1 MTAGVIDGLKKV
13 DVHQYQRKGRLT
25 LAANGE
31 YAIKRTTVEQVGQRV
46 VFCLVA
52 DNLLGFPVFFKRRIA
67 DFSQELQLQ
76 RAFNGHG
83 FTAVYAGNVV
93 YQGLYHQLVHHK
105 AIDKQEDNQQR
116 QPQAEAVQQGLHIFG
131 GVVPAKADAQRRAH
145 GKVRRAHR
153 HQGVARLA
161 LIAGGAAGN
170 INVPPAQIFNKGL
183 AVDTVGGKVQHLRH
197 GIRRGV
203 QGDGCLLGQLFQP
216 GAQLGVQGAD
226 MRIAVAQVFGSLCRS
241 KAKANDIR
249 GILGAGAQAALL
261 MAAQVGRAKR
271 LAHAVPDE
279 QSADSLG
286 GIHFMAGY
294 RESIHVLPLFQV
306 NGDAQPCLHGVHMH
320 RTAAVFGLDGC
331 GKSGKAPYEATMSK
345 VFMCDD
351 AYTGSIIAINLDVT
365 NNTGDY
371 ISAYTPVYEMT
382 ASLDGANLETA
393 FLLSDNPEA
402 IDNSQMIA
410 AGETGQAQA
419 AYLLPDGVTEG
430 TLSVLVVA
438 LSTDGKSQITVLEQD
453 IDLSTVEKVVSEAVY
468 DVTLDDKKLTDDEDG
483 NPLLVLD
490 LTFTNNSSK
499 ATSFGSAVEMQMFQ
513 NGVGLTSAYLPYRH
527 PMYDEEMYGSDYT
540 DIQPGNS
547 IAIRR
552 VYGLNDLDSDVE
564 LSCIDFDSFDQ
575 KKILEETIDLSG
587 VEAVVAESAYEFSM
601 DEILIGYSDYND
613 DYVVVMVGEFTNN
626 SDEDISFS
634 TALDITARQS
644 GMEMQSTYVP
654 GASSYNSNNISP
666 GTTIMVAL
674 AWELNSS
681 EDDVSITV
689 IDRYSYN
696 KMTVFEETYTI
707 DELLDNTLNYMD
719 ADEFTDE
726 AIDESEFESL

>member
-1 MTAGVIDGLKKV
+1 MKN
-13 DVHQYQRKGRLT
+13 RK
-25 LAANGE
+25 
-31 YAIKRTTVEQVGQRV
+31 
-46 VFCLVA
+46 
-52 DNLLGFPVFFKRRIA
+52 
-67 DFSQELQLQ
+67 LQMIL
-76 RAFNGHG
+76 
-83 FTAVYAGNVV
+83 
-93 YQGLYHQLVHHK
+93 
-105 AIDKQEDNQQR
+105 
-116 QPQAEAVQQGLHIFG
+116 
-131 GVVPAKADAQRRAH
+131 
-145 GKVRRAHR
+145 
-153 HQGVARLA
+153 
-161 LIAGGAAGN
+161 
-170 INVPPAQIFNKGL
+170 L
-183 AVDTVGGKVQHLRH
+183 AVFV
-197 GIRRGV
+197 
-203 QGDGCLLGQLFQP
+203 
-216 GAQLGVQGAD
+216 
-226 MRIAVAQVFGSLCRS
+226 MLC
-241 KAKANDIR
+241 
-249 GILGAGAQAALL
+249 
-261 MAAQVGRAKR
+261 MA
-271 LAHAVPDE
+271 
-279 QSADSLG
+279 
-286 GIHFMAGY
+286 
-294 RESIHVLPLFQV
+294 
-306 NGDAQPCLHGVHMH
+306 
-320 RTAAVFGLDGC
+320 TGC

-410 AGETGQAQA
+410 ADETGQAQA

>member
-1 MTAGVIDGLKKV
+1 MKN
-13 DVHQYQRKGRLT
+13 RK
-25 LAANGE
+25 
-31 YAIKRTTVEQVGQRV
+31 
-46 VFCLVA
+46 
-52 DNLLGFPVFFKRRIA
+52 
-67 DFSQELQLQ
+67 LQMIL
-76 RAFNGHG
+76 
-83 FTAVYAGNVV
+83 
-93 YQGLYHQLVHHK
+93 
-105 AIDKQEDNQQR
+105 
-116 QPQAEAVQQGLHIFG
+116 
-131 GVVPAKADAQRRAH
+131 
-145 GKVRRAHR
+145 
-153 HQGVARLA
+153 
-161 LIAGGAAGN
+161 
-170 INVPPAQIFNKGL
+170 L
-183 AVDTVGGKVQHLRH
+183 AVFV
-197 GIRRGV
+197 
-203 QGDGCLLGQLFQP
+203 
-216 GAQLGVQGAD
+216 
-226 MRIAVAQVFGSLCRS
+226 MLC
-241 KAKANDIR
+241 
-249 GILGAGAQAALL
+249 
-261 MAAQVGRAKR
+261 MA
-271 LAHAVPDE
+271 
-279 QSADSLG
+279 
-286 GIHFMAGY
+286 
-294 RESIHVLPLFQV
+294 
-306 NGDAQPCLHGVHMH
+306 
-320 RTAAVFGLDGC
+320 TGC

-410 AGETGQAQA
+410 EGETGQAQA

-681 EDDVSITV
+681 EDDVSITI

>member
-1 MTAGVIDGLKKV
+1 MKN
-13 DVHQYQRKGRLT
+13 RK
-25 LAANGE
+25 
-31 YAIKRTTVEQVGQRV
+31 
-46 VFCLVA
+46 
-52 DNLLGFPVFFKRRIA
+52 
-67 DFSQELQLQ
+67 LQMIL
-76 RAFNGHG
+76 
-83 FTAVYAGNVV
+83 
-93 YQGLYHQLVHHK
+93 
-105 AIDKQEDNQQR
+105 
-116 QPQAEAVQQGLHIFG
+116 
-131 GVVPAKADAQRRAH
+131 
-145 GKVRRAHR
+145 
-153 HQGVARLA
+153 
-161 LIAGGAAGN
+161 
-170 INVPPAQIFNKGL
+170 L
-183 AVDTVGGKVQHLRH
+183 AVFV
-197 GIRRGV
+197 
-203 QGDGCLLGQLFQP
+203 
-216 GAQLGVQGAD
+216 
-226 MRIAVAQVFGSLCRS
+226 MLC
-241 KAKANDIR
+241 
-249 GILGAGAQAALL
+249 
-261 MAAQVGRAKR
+261 MA
-271 LAHAVPDE
+271 
-279 QSADSLG
+279 
-286 GIHFMAGY
+286 
-294 RESIHVLPLFQV
+294 
-306 NGDAQPCLHGVHMH
+306 
-320 RTAAVFGLDGC
+320 TGC

-393 FLLSDNPEA
+393 FLLSDNPEV

>member
-1 MTAGVIDGLKKV
+1 MKN
-13 DVHQYQRKGRLT
+13 RK
-25 LAANGE
+25 
-31 YAIKRTTVEQVGQRV
+31 
-46 VFCLVA
+46 
-52 DNLLGFPVFFKRRIA
+52 
-67 DFSQELQLQ
+67 LQMIL
-76 RAFNGHG
+76 
-83 FTAVYAGNVV
+83 
-93 YQGLYHQLVHHK
+93 
-105 AIDKQEDNQQR
+105 
-116 QPQAEAVQQGLHIFG
+116 
-131 GVVPAKADAQRRAH
+131 
-145 GKVRRAHR
+145 
-153 HQGVARLA
+153 
-161 LIAGGAAGN
+161 
-170 INVPPAQIFNKGL
+170 L
-183 AVDTVGGKVQHLRH
+183 AVFV
-197 GIRRGV
+197 
-203 QGDGCLLGQLFQP
+203 
-216 GAQLGVQGAD
+216 
-226 MRIAVAQVFGSLCRS
+226 MLC
-241 KAKANDIR
+241 
-249 GILGAGAQAALL
+249 
-261 MAAQVGRAKR
+261 MA
-271 LAHAVPDE
+271 
-279 QSADSLG
+279 
-286 GIHFMAGY
+286 
-294 RESIHVLPLFQV
+294 
-306 NGDAQPCLHGVHMH
+306 
-320 RTAAVFGLDGC
+320 TGC

-419 AYLLPDGVTEG
+419 AYLLPDGETEG

>member
-1 MTAGVIDGLKKV
+1 MNDLTNNSFRHLFIGLDKKV
-13 DVHQYQRKGRLT
+13 SII
-25 LAANGE
+25 N
-31 YAIKRTTVEQVGQRV
+31 
-46 VFCLVA
+46 
-52 DNLLGFPVFFKRRIA
+52 DNK
-67 DFSQELQLQ
+67 
-76 RAFNGHG
+76 
-83 FTAVYAGNVV
+83 
-93 YQGLYHQLVHHK
+93 
-105 AIDKQEDNQQR
+105 
-116 QPQAEAVQQGLHIFG
+116 
-131 GVVPAKADAQRRAH
+131 
-145 GKVRRAHR
+145 
-153 HQGVARLA
+153 
-161 LIAGGAAGN
+161 
-170 INVPPAQIFNKGL
+170 
-183 AVDTVGGKVQHLRH
+183 
-197 GIRRGV
+197 
-203 QGDGCLLGQLFQP
+203 
-216 GAQLGVQGAD
+216 
-226 MRIAVAQVFGSLCRS
+226 
-241 KAKANDIR
+241 
-249 GILGAGAQAALL
+249 
-261 MAAQVGRAKR
+261 
-271 LAHAVPDE
+271 
-279 QSADSLG
+279 
-286 GIHFMAGY
+286 
-294 RESIHVLPLFQV
+294 
-306 NGDAQPCLHGVHMH
+306 
-320 RTAAVFGLDGC
+320 
-331 GKSGKAPYEATMSK
+331 
-345 VFMCDD
+345 
-351 AYTGSIIAINLDVT
+351 IIAINLDVT

>member
-1 MTAGVIDGLKKV
+1 MKN
-13 DVHQYQRKGRLT
+13 RK
-25 LAANGE
+25 
-31 YAIKRTTVEQVGQRV
+31 
-46 VFCLVA
+46 
-52 DNLLGFPVFFKRRIA
+52 
-67 DFSQELQLQ
+67 LQMIL
-76 RAFNGHG
+76 
-83 FTAVYAGNVV
+83 
-93 YQGLYHQLVHHK
+93 
-105 AIDKQEDNQQR
+105 
-116 QPQAEAVQQGLHIFG
+116 
-131 GVVPAKADAQRRAH
+131 
-145 GKVRRAHR
+145 
-153 HQGVARLA
+153 
-161 LIAGGAAGN
+161 
-170 INVPPAQIFNKGL
+170 L
-183 AVDTVGGKVQHLRH
+183 AVFV
-197 GIRRGV
+197 
-203 QGDGCLLGQLFQP
+203 
-216 GAQLGVQGAD
+216 
-226 MRIAVAQVFGSLCRS
+226 MLC
-241 KAKANDIR
+241 
-249 GILGAGAQAALL
+249 
-261 MAAQVGRAKR
+261 MA
-271 LAHAVPDE
+271 
-279 QSADSLG
+279 
-286 GIHFMAGY
+286 
-294 RESIHVLPLFQV
+294 
-306 NGDAQPCLHGVHMH
+306 
-320 RTAAVFGLDGC
+320 TGC
-331 GKSGKAPYEATMSK
+331 GKSGKAPYEATVSK

-552 VYGLNDLDSDVE
+552 VYGLNDMDSDVE

-613 DYVVVMVGEFTNN
+613 AYVVVMVGEFTNN

>member
-1 MTAGVIDGLKKV
+1 MKN
-13 DVHQYQRKGRLT
+13 RK
-25 LAANGE
+25 
-31 YAIKRTTVEQVGQRV
+31 
-46 VFCLVA
+46 
-52 DNLLGFPVFFKRRIA
+52 
-67 DFSQELQLQ
+67 LQMIL
-76 RAFNGHG
+76 
-83 FTAVYAGNVV
+83 
-93 YQGLYHQLVHHK
+93 
-105 AIDKQEDNQQR
+105 
-116 QPQAEAVQQGLHIFG
+116 
-131 GVVPAKADAQRRAH
+131 
-145 GKVRRAHR
+145 
-153 HQGVARLA
+153 
-161 LIAGGAAGN
+161 
-170 INVPPAQIFNKGL
+170 L
-183 AVDTVGGKVQHLRH
+183 AVFV
-197 GIRRGV
+197 
-203 QGDGCLLGQLFQP
+203 
-216 GAQLGVQGAD
+216 
-226 MRIAVAQVFGSLCRS
+226 MLC
-241 KAKANDIR
+241 
-249 GILGAGAQAALL
+249 
-261 MAAQVGRAKR
+261 MA
-271 LAHAVPDE
+271 
-279 QSADSLG
+279 
-286 GIHFMAGY
+286 
-294 RESIHVLPLFQV
+294 
-306 NGDAQPCLHGVHMH
+306 
-320 RTAAVFGLDGC
+320 TGC

-345 VFMCDD
+345 VFMCDG

>member
-1 MTAGVIDGLKKV
+1 MKN
-13 DVHQYQRKGRLT
+13 RK
-25 LAANGE
+25 
-31 YAIKRTTVEQVGQRV
+31 
-46 VFCLVA
+46 
-52 DNLLGFPVFFKRRIA
+52 
-67 DFSQELQLQ
+67 LQ
-76 RAFNGHG
+76 
-83 FTAVYAGNVV
+83 
-93 YQGLYHQLVHHK
+93 
-105 AIDKQEDNQQR
+105 
-116 QPQAEAVQQGLHIFG
+116 
-131 GVVPAKADAQRRAH
+131 
-145 GKVRRAHR
+145 
-153 HQGVARLA
+153 
-161 LIAGGAAGN
+161 
-170 INVPPAQIFNKGL
+170 
-183 AVDTVGGKVQHLRH
+183 
-197 GIRRGV
+197 
-203 QGDGCLLGQLFQP
+203 
-216 GAQLGVQGAD
+216 
-226 MRIAVAQVFGSLCRS
+226 M
-241 KAKANDIR
+241 
-249 GILGAGAQAALL
+249 IL
-261 MAAQVGRAKR
+261 
-271 LAHAVPDE
+271 
-279 QSADSLG
+279 S
-286 GIHFMAGY
+286 
-294 RESIHVLPLFQV
+294 
-306 NGDAQPCLHGVHMH
+306 
-320 RTAAVFGLDGC
+320 AVFVMLCMATGC

-402 IDNSQMIA
+402 IDSQMIA

>member
-1 MTAGVIDGLKKV
+1 MKN
-13 DVHQYQRKGRLT
+13 RK
-25 LAANGE
+25 
-31 YAIKRTTVEQVGQRV
+31 
-46 VFCLVA
+46 
-52 DNLLGFPVFFKRRIA
+52 
-67 DFSQELQLQ
+67 LQMIL
-76 RAFNGHG
+76 
-83 FTAVYAGNVV
+83 
-93 YQGLYHQLVHHK
+93 
-105 AIDKQEDNQQR
+105 
-116 QPQAEAVQQGLHIFG
+116 
-131 GVVPAKADAQRRAH
+131 
-145 GKVRRAHR
+145 
-153 HQGVARLA
+153 
-161 LIAGGAAGN
+161 
-170 INVPPAQIFNKGL
+170 L
-183 AVDTVGGKVQHLRH
+183 AVFV
-197 GIRRGV
+197 
-203 QGDGCLLGQLFQP
+203 
-216 GAQLGVQGAD
+216 
-226 MRIAVAQVFGSLCRS
+226 MLC
-241 KAKANDIR
+241 
-249 GILGAGAQAALL
+249 
-261 MAAQVGRAKR
+261 MA
-271 LAHAVPDE
+271 
-279 QSADSLG
+279 
-286 GIHFMAGY
+286 
-294 RESIHVLPLFQV
+294 
-306 NGDAQPCLHGVHMH
+306 
-320 RTAAVFGLDGC
+320 TGC
-331 GKSGKAPYEATMSK
+331 GKSGKAPYEATVSK

-490 LTFTNNSSK
+490 LTFTNNSNK

-552 VYGLNDLDSDVE
+552 VYGLNDMDSDVE

>member
-1 MTAGVIDGLKKV
+1 MKN
-13 DVHQYQRKGRLT
+13 RK
-25 LAANGE
+25 
-31 YAIKRTTVEQVGQRV
+31 
-46 VFCLVA
+46 
-52 DNLLGFPVFFKRRIA
+52 
-67 DFSQELQLQ
+67 LQMIL
-76 RAFNGHG
+76 
-83 FTAVYAGNVV
+83 
-93 YQGLYHQLVHHK
+93 
-105 AIDKQEDNQQR
+105 
-116 QPQAEAVQQGLHIFG
+116 
-131 GVVPAKADAQRRAH
+131 
-145 GKVRRAHR
+145 
-153 HQGVARLA
+153 
-161 LIAGGAAGN
+161 
-170 INVPPAQIFNKGL
+170 L
-183 AVDTVGGKVQHLRH
+183 AVFV
-197 GIRRGV
+197 
-203 QGDGCLLGQLFQP
+203 
-216 GAQLGVQGAD
+216 
-226 MRIAVAQVFGSLCRS
+226 MLC
-241 KAKANDIR
+241 
-249 GILGAGAQAALL
+249 
-261 MAAQVGRAKR
+261 MA
-271 LAHAVPDE
+271 
-279 QSADSLG
+279 
-286 GIHFMAGY
+286 
-294 RESIHVLPLFQV
+294 
-306 NGDAQPCLHGVHMH
+306 
-320 RTAAVFGLDGC
+320 TGC
-331 GKSGKAPYEATMSK
+331 GKSGKAPYEATVSK

-430 TLSVLVVA
+430 ILSVLVVA

-552 VYGLNDLDSDVE
+552 VYGLNDMDSDVE

-696 KMTVFEETYTI
+696 KMTVFEETYMI

>member
-1 MTAGVIDGLKKV
+1 MKN
-13 DVHQYQRKGRLT
+13 RK
-25 LAANGE
+25 
-31 YAIKRTTVEQVGQRV
+31 
-46 VFCLVA
+46 
-52 DNLLGFPVFFKRRIA
+52 
-67 DFSQELQLQ
+67 LQMIL
-76 RAFNGHG
+76 
-83 FTAVYAGNVV
+83 
-93 YQGLYHQLVHHK
+93 
-105 AIDKQEDNQQR
+105 
-116 QPQAEAVQQGLHIFG
+116 
-131 GVVPAKADAQRRAH
+131 
-145 GKVRRAHR
+145 
-153 HQGVARLA
+153 
-161 LIAGGAAGN
+161 
-170 INVPPAQIFNKGL
+170 L
-183 AVDTVGGKVQHLRH
+183 AVFV
-197 GIRRGV
+197 
-203 QGDGCLLGQLFQP
+203 
-216 GAQLGVQGAD
+216 
-226 MRIAVAQVFGSLCRS
+226 MLC
-241 KAKANDIR
+241 
-249 GILGAGAQAALL
+249 
-261 MAAQVGRAKR
+261 MA
-271 LAHAVPDE
+271 
-279 QSADSLG
+279 
-286 GIHFMAGY
+286 
-294 RESIHVLPLFQV
+294 
-306 NGDAQPCLHGVHMH
+306 
-320 RTAAVFGLDGC
+320 TGC

-634 TALDITARQS
+634 TASDITARQS
-644 GMEMQSTYVP
+644 SMEIQSTYVP

>member
-1 MTAGVIDGLKKV
+1 MKN
-13 DVHQYQRKGRLT
+13 RK
-25 LAANGE
+25 
-31 YAIKRTTVEQVGQRV
+31 
-46 VFCLVA
+46 
-52 DNLLGFPVFFKRRIA
+52 
-67 DFSQELQLQ
+67 LQMML
-76 RAFNGHG
+76 
-83 FTAVYAGNVV
+83 
-93 YQGLYHQLVHHK
+93 
-105 AIDKQEDNQQR
+105 
-116 QPQAEAVQQGLHIFG
+116 
-131 GVVPAKADAQRRAH
+131 
-145 GKVRRAHR
+145 
-153 HQGVARLA
+153 
-161 LIAGGAAGN
+161 
-170 INVPPAQIFNKGL
+170 L
-183 AVDTVGGKVQHLRH
+183 AVFV
-197 GIRRGV
+197 
-203 QGDGCLLGQLFQP
+203 
-216 GAQLGVQGAD
+216 
-226 MRIAVAQVFGSLCRS
+226 MLC
-241 KAKANDIR
+241 
-249 GILGAGAQAALL
+249 
-261 MAAQVGRAKR
+261 MA
-271 LAHAVPDE
+271 
-279 QSADSLG
+279 
-286 GIHFMAGY
+286 
-294 RESIHVLPLFQV
+294 
-306 NGDAQPCLHGVHMH
+306 
-320 RTAAVFGLDGC
+320 TGC
-331 GKSGKAPYEATMSK
+331 GKSGKAPYEATVSK

-681 EDDVSITV
+681 EDDVSIMV

>member
-1 MTAGVIDGLKKV
+1 MKN
-13 DVHQYQRKGRLT
+13 RK
-25 LAANGE
+25 
-31 YAIKRTTVEQVGQRV
+31 
-46 VFCLVA
+46 
-52 DNLLGFPVFFKRRIA
+52 
-67 DFSQELQLQ
+67 LQMIL
-76 RAFNGHG
+76 
-83 FTAVYAGNVV
+83 
-93 YQGLYHQLVHHK
+93 
-105 AIDKQEDNQQR
+105 
-116 QPQAEAVQQGLHIFG
+116 
-131 GVVPAKADAQRRAH
+131 
-145 GKVRRAHR
+145 
-153 HQGVARLA
+153 
-161 LIAGGAAGN
+161 
-170 INVPPAQIFNKGL
+170 L
-183 AVDTVGGKVQHLRH
+183 AVFV
-197 GIRRGV
+197 
-203 QGDGCLLGQLFQP
+203 
-216 GAQLGVQGAD
+216 
-226 MRIAVAQVFGSLCRS
+226 MLC
-241 KAKANDIR
+241 
-249 GILGAGAQAALL
+249 
-261 MAAQVGRAKR
+261 MA
-271 LAHAVPDE
+271 
-279 QSADSLG
+279 
-286 GIHFMAGY
+286 
-294 RESIHVLPLFQV
+294 
-306 NGDAQPCLHGVHMH
+306 
-320 RTAAVFGLDGC
+320 TGC
-331 GKSGKAPYEATMSK
+331 GKSGKAPYEATVSK

-468 DVTLDDKKLTDDEDG
+468 DVILDDKKLTDDEDG

-552 VYGLNDLDSDVE
+552 VYGLNDMDSDVE

>member
-1 MTAGVIDGLKKV
+1 MKN
-13 DVHQYQRKGRLT
+13 RK
-25 LAANGE
+25 
-31 YAIKRTTVEQVGQRV
+31 
-46 VFCLVA
+46 
-52 DNLLGFPVFFKRRIA
+52 
-67 DFSQELQLQ
+67 LQMIL
-76 RAFNGHG
+76 
-83 FTAVYAGNVV
+83 
-93 YQGLYHQLVHHK
+93 
-105 AIDKQEDNQQR
+105 
-116 QPQAEAVQQGLHIFG
+116 
-131 GVVPAKADAQRRAH
+131 
-145 GKVRRAHR
+145 
-153 HQGVARLA
+153 
-161 LIAGGAAGN
+161 
-170 INVPPAQIFNKGL
+170 L
-183 AVDTVGGKVQHLRH
+183 AVFV
-197 GIRRGV
+197 
-203 QGDGCLLGQLFQP
+203 
-216 GAQLGVQGAD
+216 
-226 MRIAVAQVFGSLCRS
+226 MLC
-241 KAKANDIR
+241 
-249 GILGAGAQAALL
+249 
-261 MAAQVGRAKR
+261 MA
-271 LAHAVPDE
+271 
-279 QSADSLG
+279 
-286 GIHFMAGY
+286 
-294 RESIHVLPLFQV
+294 
-306 NGDAQPCLHGVHMH
+306 
-320 RTAAVFGLDGC
+320 TGC

-351 AYTGSIIAINLDVT
+351 AYTGSIIAISLDVT

>member
-1 MTAGVIDGLKKV
+1 MKN
-13 DVHQYQRKGRLT
+13 RK
-25 LAANGE
+25 
-31 YAIKRTTVEQVGQRV
+31 
-46 VFCLVA
+46 
-52 DNLLGFPVFFKRRIA
+52 
-67 DFSQELQLQ
+67 LQMIL
-76 RAFNGHG
+76 
-83 FTAVYAGNVV
+83 
-93 YQGLYHQLVHHK
+93 
-105 AIDKQEDNQQR
+105 
-116 QPQAEAVQQGLHIFG
+116 
-131 GVVPAKADAQRRAH
+131 
-145 GKVRRAHR
+145 
-153 HQGVARLA
+153 
-161 LIAGGAAGN
+161 
-170 INVPPAQIFNKGL
+170 L
-183 AVDTVGGKVQHLRH
+183 AVFV
-197 GIRRGV
+197 
-203 QGDGCLLGQLFQP
+203 
-216 GAQLGVQGAD
+216 
-226 MRIAVAQVFGSLCRS
+226 MLC
-241 KAKANDIR
+241 
-249 GILGAGAQAALL
+249 
-261 MAAQVGRAKR
+261 MA
-271 LAHAVPDE
+271 
-279 QSADSLG
+279 
-286 GIHFMAGY
+286 
-294 RESIHVLPLFQV
+294 
-306 NGDAQPCLHGVHMH
+306 
-320 RTAAVFGLDGC
+320 TGC
-331 GKSGKAPYEATMSK
+331 GKSGKAPYETTMSK

-613 DYVVVMVGEFTNN
+613 DYVVVMVGEFANN

>member
-1 MTAGVIDGLKKV
+1 MKN
-13 DVHQYQRKGRLT
+13 RK
-25 LAANGE
+25 
-31 YAIKRTTVEQVGQRV
+31 
-46 VFCLVA
+46 
-52 DNLLGFPVFFKRRIA
+52 
-67 DFSQELQLQ
+67 LQM
-76 RAFNGHG
+76 
-83 FTAVYAGNVV
+83 
-93 YQGLYHQLVHHK
+93 
-105 AIDKQEDNQQR
+105 
-116 QPQAEAVQQGLHIFG
+116 IF
-131 GVVPAKADAQRRAH
+131 
-145 GKVRRAHR
+145 
-153 HQGVARLA
+153 
-161 LIAGGAAGN
+161 
-170 INVPPAQIFNKGL
+170 L
-183 AVDTVGGKVQHLRH
+183 AVFV
-197 GIRRGV
+197 
-203 QGDGCLLGQLFQP
+203 
-216 GAQLGVQGAD
+216 
-226 MRIAVAQVFGSLCRS
+226 MLC
-241 KAKANDIR
+241 
-249 GILGAGAQAALL
+249 
-261 MAAQVGRAKR
+261 MA
-271 LAHAVPDE
+271 
-279 QSADSLG
+279 
-286 GIHFMAGY
+286 
-294 RESIHVLPLFQV
+294 
-306 NGDAQPCLHGVHMH
+306 
-320 RTAAVFGLDGC
+320 TGC

-453 IDLSTVEKVVSEAVY
+453 IDLSTGEKVVSEAVY

>member
-1 MTAGVIDGLKKV
+1 MKN
-13 DVHQYQRKGRLT
+13 RK
-25 LAANGE
+25 
-31 YAIKRTTVEQVGQRV
+31 
-46 VFCLVA
+46 
-52 DNLLGFPVFFKRRIA
+52 
-67 DFSQELQLQ
+67 LQMIL
-76 RAFNGHG
+76 
-83 FTAVYAGNVV
+83 
-93 YQGLYHQLVHHK
+93 
-105 AIDKQEDNQQR
+105 
-116 QPQAEAVQQGLHIFG
+116 
-131 GVVPAKADAQRRAH
+131 
-145 GKVRRAHR
+145 
-153 HQGVARLA
+153 
-161 LIAGGAAGN
+161 
-170 INVPPAQIFNKGL
+170 L
-183 AVDTVGGKVQHLRH
+183 AVFV
-197 GIRRGV
+197 
-203 QGDGCLLGQLFQP
+203 
-216 GAQLGVQGAD
+216 
-226 MRIAVAQVFGSLCRS
+226 MLC
-241 KAKANDIR
+241 
-249 GILGAGAQAALL
+249 
-261 MAAQVGRAKR
+261 MA
-271 LAHAVPDE
+271 
-279 QSADSLG
+279 
-286 GIHFMAGY
+286 
-294 RESIHVLPLFQV
+294 
-306 NGDAQPCLHGVHMH
+306 
-320 RTAAVFGLDGC
+320 TGC

-540 DIQPGNS
+540 DIQTGNS

>member
-1 MTAGVIDGLKKV
+1 MKN
-13 DVHQYQRKGRLT
+13 RK
-25 LAANGE
+25 
-31 YAIKRTTVEQVGQRV
+31 
-46 VFCLVA
+46 
-52 DNLLGFPVFFKRRIA
+52 
-67 DFSQELQLQ
+67 LQMIL
-76 RAFNGHG
+76 
-83 FTAVYAGNVV
+83 
-93 YQGLYHQLVHHK
+93 
-105 AIDKQEDNQQR
+105 
-116 QPQAEAVQQGLHIFG
+116 
-131 GVVPAKADAQRRAH
+131 
-145 GKVRRAHR
+145 
-153 HQGVARLA
+153 
-161 LIAGGAAGN
+161 
-170 INVPPAQIFNKGL
+170 L
-183 AVDTVGGKVQHLRH
+183 AVFV
-197 GIRRGV
+197 
-203 QGDGCLLGQLFQP
+203 
-216 GAQLGVQGAD
+216 
-226 MRIAVAQVFGSLCRS
+226 MLC
-241 KAKANDIR
+241 
-249 GILGAGAQAALL
+249 
-261 MAAQVGRAKR
+261 MA
-271 LAHAVPDE
+271 
-279 QSADSLG
+279 
-286 GIHFMAGY
+286 
-294 RESIHVLPLFQV
+294 
-306 NGDAQPCLHGVHMH
+306 
-320 RTAAVFGLDGC
+320 TGC

-410 AGETGQAQA
+410 EGETGQAQA

-552 VYGLNDLDSDVE
+552 VYGLNDMDSDVE

-689 IDRYSYN
+689 IDRNSYN
-696 KMTVFEETYTI
+696 NMIIFDQTYTI
-707 DELLDNTLNYMD
+707 EELLRNALSD
-719 ADEFTDE
+719 ADMAEFADE
-726 AIDESEFESL
+726 MVDKKELSIRRFTRFL

>member
-1 MTAGVIDGLKKV
+1 MKN
-13 DVHQYQRKGRLT
+13 RK
-25 LAANGE
+25 
-31 YAIKRTTVEQVGQRV
+31 
-46 VFCLVA
+46 
-52 DNLLGFPVFFKRRIA
+52 
-67 DFSQELQLQ
+67 LQMIL
-76 RAFNGHG
+76 
-83 FTAVYAGNVV
+83 
-93 YQGLYHQLVHHK
+93 
-105 AIDKQEDNQQR
+105 
-116 QPQAEAVQQGLHIFG
+116 
-131 GVVPAKADAQRRAH
+131 
-145 GKVRRAHR
+145 
-153 HQGVARLA
+153 
-161 LIAGGAAGN
+161 
-170 INVPPAQIFNKGL
+170 L
-183 AVDTVGGKVQHLRH
+183 AVFV
-197 GIRRGV
+197 
-203 QGDGCLLGQLFQP
+203 
-216 GAQLGVQGAD
+216 
-226 MRIAVAQVFGSLCRS
+226 MLC
-241 KAKANDIR
+241 
-249 GILGAGAQAALL
+249 
-261 MAAQVGRAKR
+261 MA
-271 LAHAVPDE
+271 
-279 QSADSLG
+279 
-286 GIHFMAGY
+286 
-294 RESIHVLPLFQV
+294 
-306 NGDAQPCLHGVHMH
+306 
-320 RTAAVFGLDGC
+320 TGC

-345 VFMCDD
+345 AFMCDD

>member
-1 MTAGVIDGLKKV
+1 MKN
-13 DVHQYQRKGRLT
+13 RK
-25 LAANGE
+25 
-31 YAIKRTTVEQVGQRV
+31 
-46 VFCLVA
+46 
-52 DNLLGFPVFFKRRIA
+52 
-67 DFSQELQLQ
+67 LQMIL
-76 RAFNGHG
+76 
-83 FTAVYAGNVV
+83 
-93 YQGLYHQLVHHK
+93 
-105 AIDKQEDNQQR
+105 
-116 QPQAEAVQQGLHIFG
+116 
-131 GVVPAKADAQRRAH
+131 
-145 GKVRRAHR
+145 
-153 HQGVARLA
+153 
-161 LIAGGAAGN
+161 
-170 INVPPAQIFNKGL
+170 L
-183 AVDTVGGKVQHLRH
+183 AVFV
-197 GIRRGV
+197 
-203 QGDGCLLGQLFQP
+203 
-216 GAQLGVQGAD
+216 
-226 MRIAVAQVFGSLCRS
+226 MLC
-241 KAKANDIR
+241 
-249 GILGAGAQAALL
+249 
-261 MAAQVGRAKR
+261 MA
-271 LAHAVPDE
+271 
-279 QSADSLG
+279 
-286 GIHFMAGY
+286 
-294 RESIHVLPLFQV
+294 
-306 NGDAQPCLHGVHMH
+306 
-320 RTAAVFGLDGC
+320 TGC

-613 DYVVVMVGEFTNN
+613 DYVVVMVAEFTNN

>member
-1 MTAGVIDGLKKV
+1 MKN
-13 DVHQYQRKGRLT
+13 RK
-25 LAANGE
+25 
-31 YAIKRTTVEQVGQRV
+31 
-46 VFCLVA
+46 
-52 DNLLGFPVFFKRRIA
+52 
-67 DFSQELQLQ
+67 LQMIL
-76 RAFNGHG
+76 
-83 FTAVYAGNVV
+83 
-93 YQGLYHQLVHHK
+93 
-105 AIDKQEDNQQR
+105 
-116 QPQAEAVQQGLHIFG
+116 
-131 GVVPAKADAQRRAH
+131 
-145 GKVRRAHR
+145 
-153 HQGVARLA
+153 
-161 LIAGGAAGN
+161 
-170 INVPPAQIFNKGL
+170 L
-183 AVDTVGGKVQHLRH
+183 AVFV
-197 GIRRGV
+197 
-203 QGDGCLLGQLFQP
+203 
-216 GAQLGVQGAD
+216 
-226 MRIAVAQVFGSLCRS
+226 MLC
-241 KAKANDIR
+241 
-249 GILGAGAQAALL
+249 
-261 MAAQVGRAKR
+261 MA
-271 LAHAVPDE
+271 
-279 QSADSLG
+279 
-286 GIHFMAGY
+286 
-294 RESIHVLPLFQV
+294 
-306 NGDAQPCLHGVHMH
+306 
-320 RTAAVFGLDGC
+320 TGC

-552 VYGLNDLDSDVE
+552 VYGLNDLDSDV
-564 LSCIDFDSFDQ
+564 
-575 KKILEETIDLSG
+575 
-587 VEAVVAESAYEFSM
+587 
-601 DEILIGYSDYND
+601 DYND

>member
-1 MTAGVIDGLKKV
+1 MKN
-13 DVHQYQRKGRLT
+13 RK
-25 LAANGE
+25 
-31 YAIKRTTVEQVGQRV
+31 
-46 VFCLVA
+46 
-52 DNLLGFPVFFKRRIA
+52 
-67 DFSQELQLQ
+67 LQMIL
-76 RAFNGHG
+76 
-83 FTAVYAGNVV
+83 
-93 YQGLYHQLVHHK
+93 
-105 AIDKQEDNQQR
+105 
-116 QPQAEAVQQGLHIFG
+116 
-131 GVVPAKADAQRRAH
+131 
-145 GKVRRAHR
+145 
-153 HQGVARLA
+153 
-161 LIAGGAAGN
+161 
-170 INVPPAQIFNKGL
+170 L
-183 AVDTVGGKVQHLRH
+183 AVFV
-197 GIRRGV
+197 
-203 QGDGCLLGQLFQP
+203 
-216 GAQLGVQGAD
+216 
-226 MRIAVAQVFGSLCRS
+226 MLC
-241 KAKANDIR
+241 
-249 GILGAGAQAALL
+249 
-261 MAAQVGRAKR
+261 MA
-271 LAHAVPDE
+271 
-279 QSADSLG
+279 
-286 GIHFMAGY
+286 
-294 RESIHVLPLFQV
+294 
-306 NGDAQPCLHGVHMH
+306 
-320 RTAAVFGLDGC
+320 TGC
-331 GKSGKAPYEATMSK
+331 GKSGKAPYEATVSK

-410 AGETGQAQA
+410 AGE
-419 AYLLPDGVTEG
+419 
-430 TLSVLVVA
+430 

>member
-1 MTAGVIDGLKKV
+1 M
-13 DVHQYQRKGRLT
+13 
-25 LAANGE
+25 
-31 YAIKRTTVEQVGQRV
+31 
-46 VFCLVA
+46 
-52 DNLLGFPVFFKRRIA
+52 
-67 DFSQELQLQ
+67 
-76 RAFNGHG
+76 
-83 FTAVYAGNVV
+83 
-93 YQGLYHQLVHHK
+93 
-105 AIDKQEDNQQR
+105 
-116 QPQAEAVQQGLHIFG
+116 
-131 GVVPAKADAQRRAH
+131 
-145 GKVRRAHR
+145 
-153 HQGVARLA
+153 
-161 LIAGGAAGN
+161 
-170 INVPPAQIFNKGL
+170 
-183 AVDTVGGKVQHLRH
+183 
-197 GIRRGV
+197 
-203 QGDGCLLGQLFQP
+203 
-216 GAQLGVQGAD
+216 
-226 MRIAVAQVFGSLCRS
+226 
-241 KAKANDIR
+241 
-249 GILGAGAQAALL
+249 
-261 MAAQVGRAKR
+261 
-271 LAHAVPDE
+271 
-279 QSADSLG
+279 
-286 GIHFMAGY
+286 
-294 RESIHVLPLFQV
+294 
-306 NGDAQPCLHGVHMH
+306 
-320 RTAAVFGLDGC
+320 
-331 GKSGKAPYEATMSK
+331 
-345 VFMCDD
+345 
-351 AYTGSIIAINLDVT
+351 
-365 NNTGDY
+365 
-371 ISAYTPVYEMT
+371 
-382 ASLDGANLETA
+382 
-393 FLLSDNPEA
+393 
-402 IDNSQMIA
+402 
-410 AGETGQAQA
+410 
-419 AYLLPDGVTEG
+419 TEG

-490 LTFTNNSSK
+490 LTFTNNSNK

>member
-1 MTAGVIDGLKKV
+1 MKN
-13 DVHQYQRKGRLT
+13 RK
-25 LAANGE
+25 
-31 YAIKRTTVEQVGQRV
+31 
-46 VFCLVA
+46 
-52 DNLLGFPVFFKRRIA
+52 
-67 DFSQELQLQ
+67 LQMIL
-76 RAFNGHG
+76 
-83 FTAVYAGNVV
+83 
-93 YQGLYHQLVHHK
+93 
-105 AIDKQEDNQQR
+105 
-116 QPQAEAVQQGLHIFG
+116 
-131 GVVPAKADAQRRAH
+131 
-145 GKVRRAHR
+145 
-153 HQGVARLA
+153 
-161 LIAGGAAGN
+161 
-170 INVPPAQIFNKGL
+170 L
-183 AVDTVGGKVQHLRH
+183 AVFV
-197 GIRRGV
+197 
-203 QGDGCLLGQLFQP
+203 
-216 GAQLGVQGAD
+216 
-226 MRIAVAQVFGSLCRS
+226 MLC
-241 KAKANDIR
+241 
-249 GILGAGAQAALL
+249 
-261 MAAQVGRAKR
+261 MA
-271 LAHAVPDE
+271 
-279 QSADSLG
+279 
-286 GIHFMAGY
+286 
-294 RESIHVLPLFQV
+294 
-306 NGDAQPCLHGVHMH
+306 
-320 RTAAVFGLDGC
+320 TGC

-410 AGETGQAQA
+410 EGETGQAQA

-613 DYVVVMVGEFTNN
+613 DYVVVMV
-626 SDEDISFS
+626 
-634 TALDITARQS
+634 
-644 GMEMQSTYVP
+644 
-654 GASSYNSNNISP
+654 
-666 GTTIMVAL
+666 
-674 AWELNSS
+674 
-681 EDDVSITV
+681 
-689 IDRYSYN
+689 
-696 KMTVFEETYTI
+696 
-707 DELLDNTLNYMD
+707 
-719 ADEFTDE
+719 
-726 AIDESEFESL
+726 